1 MLLETLVPFVCT
13 TIHVKFHNLA
23 LIVPMSCINLY
34 FSSAGGLLGSDIP
47 TWAVLGQMMYSDAA
61 TDVLRALWALS
72 SPNGTTSHFYSTSTA
87 RGPRSTFSIFCIQI
101 SFTLFACVI
110 NTSCRW
116 WEGIVYIRLWP
127 CYNNYFEWDSA
138 GKISDSVKWKS
149 KKKMGGWR
157 GFLPFYVSNYMKRCY
172 PNVSAIIFFSS
183 FPWCLSRV
191 LCFASFCT
199 DVLFISQP
207 FIFGPVDSKDFS
219 DHGSSPFPLSLCP
232 HSLLYFRFTFII
244 TSCIT

>member
-1 MLLETLVPFVCT
+1 MLETLVSFVCT
-13 TIHVKFHNLA
+13 IIHVEFSNLA
-23 LIVPMSCINLY
+23 LIVPMSCTNLS

-61 TDVLRALWALS
+61 TDILRALWSLS

-116 WEGIVYIRLWP
+116 WEGIVYIRFWP
-127 CYNNYFEWDSA
+127 CYNNYFEWDSV
-138 GKISDSVKWKS
+138 GKNIWLCEMKKQKKS
-149 KKKMGGWR
+149 KKKKL
-157 GFLPFYVSNYMKRCY
+157 LPFYVSNYMKRCY
-172 PNVSAIIFFSS
+172 PNVSAIIFFPS

-191 LCFASFCT
+191 LCFASFCM

-207 FIFGPVDSKDFS
+207 FIFGSVDSKDFS
-219 DHGSSPFPLSLCP
+219 DHGSSPFPLSLFP
-232 HSLLYFRFTFII
+232 HSFLYFRFTSII
-244 TSCIT
+244 TSCVT